1 VRAPAH
7 LRLSFPQARVLRQA
21 AGRSGLAAGAACEPH
36 DAGAPRR
43 FAPSPTRL
51 DDTSM
56 VIVTQKH
63 VFSLADDEDV
73 E

>member
-1 VRAPAH
+1 MLWRPAGH
-7 LRLSFPQARVLRQA
+7 AEV
-21 AGRSGLAAGAACEPH
+21 C

-63 VFSLADDEDV
+63 VFSLADEEDG